1 MGLTKLGLALHMT
14 FTAAALVFASIS
26 AEAGSAFDHVNGP
39 VHVKAMKLYY
49 GANANT
55 VQRKKIIAAAQE
67 ECGGRYE
74 GTEMNVTELAH
85 ETVLDKQVING
96 PVEGTYKLKIKA
108 TTTNKWLVI
117 ENIKCSVHGGHNKT
131 VLHARM
137 VSGTEKL
144 DVNYSYVGD
153 TQQGEETVT
162 NVQRTFALGAP
173 TLTTQYSTPYGT
185 KIP

>member
-1 MGLTKLGLALHMT
+1 MALTKLGLGIHMT
-14 FTAAALVFASIS
+14 FTAAALIFATMS

-39 VHVKAMKLYY
+39 VYLKALKLHY

-55 VQRKKIIAAAQE
+55 IQRKKLIAAAKD

-74 GTEMNVTELAH
+74 GTELDVTELSH

-96 PVEGTYKLKIKA
+96 PVEGTYKLKVKA
-108 TTTNKWLVI
+108 TTTNKWLVV

-144 DVNYSYVGD
+144 DVNYAYVGD

-173 TLTTQYSTPYGT
+173 TMMSLYSTPYGT